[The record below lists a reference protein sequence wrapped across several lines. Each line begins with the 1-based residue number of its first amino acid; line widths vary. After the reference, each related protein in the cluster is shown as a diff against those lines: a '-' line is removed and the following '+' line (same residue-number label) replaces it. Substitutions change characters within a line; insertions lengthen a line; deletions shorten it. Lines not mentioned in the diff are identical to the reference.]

1 MKKNLVIAVMFF
13 TGFVFAAQSYGAC
26 KRTMNGN
33 VIINYSYKEKGK
45 EYYRKNMVYIDF
57 ISAQGIYRHKG
68 PLSTRCNP
76 VSIKKAKNRAKD
88 EVHKIFKNKYEGK
101 ADIQKNALCRKI
113 PPKIKKIAEYLQID
127 NLEVIVHHKNTLG
140 TKVFRI
146 PAASKAKFLC
156 N

>member
-76 VSIKKAKNRAKD
+76 VSIKKAKRLHRINC
-88 EVHKIFKNKYEGK
+88 I
-101 ADIQKNALCRKI
+101 
-113 PPKIKKIAEYLQID
+113 LQMLFLHI
-127 NLEVIVHHKNTLG
+127 LHLG
-140 TKVFRI
+140 RCQRTESI
-146 PAASKAKFLC
+146 
-156 N
+156 